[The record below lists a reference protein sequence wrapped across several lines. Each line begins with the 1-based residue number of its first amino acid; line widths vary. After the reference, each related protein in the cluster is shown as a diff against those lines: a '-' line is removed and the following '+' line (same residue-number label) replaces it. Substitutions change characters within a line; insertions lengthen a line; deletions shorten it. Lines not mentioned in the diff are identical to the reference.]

1 MTDKKEKRKGN
12 LNRSKRKKLML
23 LIPTGIMILVLS
35 LYPTLRGIYLGFTN
49 YRVGRP
55 IEFNGVDNYVGI
67 YNSGYLGIIFKNI
80 GLMLLISVI
89 TIYVIS
95 LALALLLNSE
105 IPLRGLWRALLI
117 IPWAVPPIAKISMWK
132 AIFNP
137 VCGYLNAYLLKFH
150 LIDQAVN
157 WTTDINF
164 AKYTVIT
171 VFVWGCVPFTAL
183 SLLATLQQVPTDI
196 HEAAVLDGA
205 NSVKY
210 FRYIVLPYLNQ
221 TTAITMS
228 LVVVWIMND
237 FSSQY
242 LLTKGGPGSATLT
255 PMVEAYRQGF
265 TYGNF
270 GFASAYGNTMIVCV
284 SVLIFIYIKS
294 MNARDKGVN

>member
-1 MTDKKEKRKGN
+1 MTNK
-12 LNRSKRKKLML
+12 RSKRKKLLL

-89 TIYVIS
+89 AIYVIS

-105 IPLRGLWRALLI
+105 IPFRGLWRALLI

-132 AIFNP
+132 AVFNP
-137 VCGYLNAYLLKFH
+137 VCGYLNAYLLKLH

-237 FSSQY
+237 F
-242 LLTKGGPGSATLT
+242 
-255 PMVEAYRQGF
+255 
-265 TYGNF
+265 
-270 GFASAYGNTMIVCV
+270 
-284 SVLIFIYIKS
+284 
-294 MNARDKGVN
+294 

>member
-1 MTDKKEKRKGN
+1 MTDKKEKKKGN

-89 TIYVIS
+89 MIYVIS

>member
-1 MTDKKEKRKGN
+1 MTDKKEKKKGN

-23 LIPTGIMILVLS
+23 LIPTGVMILVLS

-89 TIYVIS
+89 AIYVIS

-196 HEAAVLDGA
+196 HEVAVLDGA

>member
-1 MTDKKEKRKGN
+1 
-12 LNRSKRKKLML
+12 ML

-89 TIYVIS
+89 AIYVIS

>member
-1 MTDKKEKRKGN
+1 MANKREKKKGK
-12 LNRSKRKKLML
+12 LSRSKRKKLL
-23 LIPTGIMILVLS
+23 LFVPTGIMILVLS

-55 IEFNGVDNYVGI
+55 IEFNGIDNYVGI

-80 GLMLLISVI
+80 GLMLLVSVI
-89 TIYVIS
+89 AIYVIS

-105 IPLRGLWRALLI
+105 IPFRGLWRALLI

-137 VCGYLNAYLLKFH
+137 ICGYLNAYLLKLH

-171 VFVWGCVPFTAL
+171 VFIWGCVPFTAL

-205 NSVKY
+205 NSIKY

>member
-1 MTDKKEKRKGN
+1 MTDKKENRKGN

>member
-1 MTDKKEKRKGN
+1 MTDKKEKKKGN

-221 TTAITMS
+221 TTAITLS

>member
-1 MTDKKEKRKGN
+1 
-12 LNRSKRKKLML
+12 ML
-23 LIPTGIMILVLS
+23 LIPTGVMILVLS

-89 TIYVIS
+89 AIYVIS

>member
-1 MTDKKEKRKGN
+1 
-12 LNRSKRKKLML
+12 ML
-23 LIPTGIMILVLS
+23 LIPTGVMILVLS

>member
-1 MTDKKEKRKGN
+1 MTDKKEKKKGN

-137 VCGYLNAYLLKFH
+137 VCGYLHAYLLKFH

>member
-1 MTDKKEKRKGN
+1 MTNK
-12 LNRSKRKKLML
+12 RSKRKKLLL

-89 TIYVIS
+89 AIYVIS

-105 IPLRGLWRALLI
+105 IPFRGLWRALLI

-132 AIFNP
+132 AVFNP
-137 VCGYLNAYLLKFH
+137 VCGYLNAYLLKLH

>member
-1 MTDKKEKRKGN
+1 MTNK
-12 LNRSKRKKLML
+12 RSKRKKLLL

-89 TIYVIS
+89 AIYVIS

-105 IPLRGLWRALLI
+105 IPFRGLWRALLI

-132 AIFNP
+132 AVFNP
-137 VCGYLNAYLLKFH
+137 VCGYLNAYLLKLH

-284 SVLIFIYIKS
+284 SA
-294 MNARDKGVN
+294 N

>member
-1 MTDKKEKRKGN
+1 VHFAGDEQMTNK
-12 LNRSKRKKLML
+12 RSKRKKLLL

-89 TIYVIS
+89 AIYVIS

-105 IPLRGLWRALLI
+105 IPFRGLWRALLI

-132 AIFNP
+132 AVFNP
-137 VCGYLNAYLLKFH
+137 VCGYLNAYLLKLH

>member
-1 MTDKKEKRKGN
+1 MTNKK
-12 LNRSKRKKLML
+12 SKRKKLLL

-89 TIYVIS
+89 AIYVIS

-105 IPLRGLWRALLI
+105 IPFRGLWRALLI

-132 AIFNP
+132 AVFNP
-137 VCGYLNAYLLKFH
+137 VCGYLNAYLLKLH

>member
-1 MTDKKEKRKGN
+1 M
-12 LNRSKRKKLML
+12 
-23 LIPTGIMILVLS
+23 
-35 LYPTLRGIYLGFTN
+35 
-49 YRVGRP
+49 
-55 IEFNGVDNYVGI
+55 
-67 YNSGYLGIIFKNI
+67 
-80 GLMLLISVI
+80 
-89 TIYVIS
+89 
-95 LALALLLNSE
+95 
-105 IPLRGLWRALLI
+105 I

-132 AIFNP
+132 AVFNP
-137 VCGYLNAYLLKFH
+137 VCGYLNAYLLKLH

-228 LVVVWIMND
+228 LVVVWIILDLKTPLGELRNIFFD
-237 FSSQY
+237 SGISLFVQIVQSR
-242 LLTKGGPGSATLT
+242 LLILVGLDQLFP
-255 PMVEAYRQGF
+255 
-265 TYGNF
+265 
-270 GFASAYGNTMIVCV
+270 
-284 SVLIFIYIKS
+284 
-294 MNARDKGVN
+294 

>member
-1 MTDKKEKRKGN
+1 MANKREKKKGKLSRN
-12 LNRSKRKKLML
+12 KRKKLL
-23 LIPTGIMILVLS
+23 LFVPTGIMILVLS

-55 IEFNGVDNYVGI
+55 IEFNGIDNYVGI

-80 GLMLLISVI
+80 GLMLLVSVI
-89 TIYVIS
+89 AIYVIS

-105 IPLRGLWRALLI
+105 IPFRGLWRALLI

-137 VCGYLNAYLLKFH
+137 ICGYLNAYLLKLH

-171 VFVWGCVPFTAL
+171 VFIWGCVPFTAL

-205 NSVKY
+205 NSIKY

>member
-1 MTDKKEKRKGN
+1 
-12 LNRSKRKKLML
+12 ML

-255 PMVEAYRQGF
+255 PMVEEYRQGF

>member
-1 MTDKKEKRKGN
+1 MTDKKEKKKGN

-23 LIPTGIMILVLS
+23 LIPTGVMILVLS

-294 MNARDKGVN
+294 MNARDRGVN

>member
-1 MTDKKEKRKGN
+1 
-12 LNRSKRKKLML
+12 ML

>member
-1 MTDKKEKRKGN
+1 
-12 LNRSKRKKLML
+12 ML

-49 YRVGRP
+49 YRVGSP

-270 GFASAYGNTMIVCV
+270 GFASAYGNTIIVCV

>member
-1 MTDKKEKRKGN
+1 
-12 LNRSKRKKLML
+12 
-23 LIPTGIMILVLS
+23 MILVLS

-105 IPLRGLWRALLI
+105 IPFRGLWRALLI

-132 AIFNP
+132 AVFNP
-137 VCGYLNAYLLKFH
+137 VCGYLNVYLLKLH

-210 FRYIVLPYLNQ
+210 FRYIVLPYRNQ

>member
-1 MTDKKEKRKGN
+1 MGKTKTVKKGS
-12 LNRSKRKKLML
+12 LNNSKRKKLLL
-23 LIPTGIMILVLS
+23 LIPVGIMIVTLS

-49 YRVGRP
+49 YKVGRP
-55 IEFNGVDNYVGI
+55 IELNGFENYIGI
-67 YNSGYLGIIFKNI
+67 YQSGYLFTAFKNI
-80 GLMLLISVI
+80 GIMLLVSVI
-89 TIYVIS
+89 AIYVIS
-95 LALALLLNSE
+95 MALALLLNGK

-137 VCGYLNAYLLKFH
+137 VSGYLNAYLLRLH
-150 LIDQAVN
+150 LIDAPIS
-157 WTTDINF
+157 WTTDIHF
-164 AKYTVIT
+164 AKYTVII
-171 VFVWGCVPFTAL
+171 VFIWGCIPFTTL
-183 SLLATLQQVPTDI
+183 SFLATLQQVPSDI
-196 HEAAVLDGA
+196 REAAMLDGA
-205 NSVKY
+205 GAVTY
-210 FRYIVLPYLNQ
+210 FRYVILPYLNQ

-228 LVVVWIMND
+228 LIVVWIMND

-270 GFASAYGNTMIVCV
+270 GYASAYGNMMILCV
-284 SVLIFIYIKS
+284 SILVFIYIKA

>member
-1 MTDKKEKRKGN
+1 MTDKKEKKKGN

-23 LIPTGIMILVLS
+23 LIPTGVMILVLS

>member
-1 MTDKKEKRKGN
+1 MTDKKEKKKGN

-117 IPWAVPPIAKISMWK
+117 IPRAVPPIAKISMWK

>member
-1 MTDKKEKRKGN
+1 MTDKKEKKKGN

>member
-1 MTDKKEKRKGN
+1 MTDKKEKKKGN

-132 AIFNP
+132 AFFNP

>member
-1 MTDKKEKRKGN
+1 MTDKKEKKKGN

-23 LIPTGIMILVLS
+23 LIPTGVMILVLS

-89 TIYVIS
+89 AIYVIS

>member
-1 MTDKKEKRKGN
+1 MTNK
-12 LNRSKRKKLML
+12 RSKRKKLLL

-89 TIYVIS
+89 AIYVIS

-105 IPLRGLWRALLI
+105 IPFRGLWRALLI

-132 AIFNP
+132 AVFNP
-137 VCGYLNAYLLKFH
+137 VCGYLNAYLLKLH

-210 FRYIVLPYLNQ
+210 VRYIVLPYLNQ